1 MGKKLSELGSLS
13 EVTNDD
19 LFMITDDTTGASKGV
34 TWSNIKSSIPATAL
48 DDVSDVDLTTAAPA
62 DGSALVYDSA
72 SSKWIPGEA
81 SDIEGHNPQKGITY
95 KYQSSVSAGPGA
107 GSVRFNSNVPAG
119 TNVMYIRD
127 TDQDGIDHTS
137 ILSTLFQQNTVFV
150 FRSNSNTS
158 HYVKFAVSGHTTDFG
173 NYFVV
178 PVRHIESSSY
188 PSNNS
193 HGTFTNVTQLYSL
206 EAAQDF
212 TLSENTASAIDF
224 KQGDDSYIKIDTS
237 SSSKKITI
245 GQDITFSGDVI
256 DTLTLK
262 SDTANSGS
270 FRVYQGD
277 NSTDAP
283 DLRLY
288 KSRGSTLNPSTITA
302 SDAITRISAYAYD
315 GAQYIQCGNI
325 GFLASDGDGNGNFE
339 IRTRV
344 GDTLASRLV
353 VDSSGDTEV
362 KGELIQNPSSSVTPA
377 DNGQLTVEATS
388 NTTLTFKLKGS
399 DGTVRSGTITLS

>member
-19 LFMITDDTTGASKGV
+19 LFMITDDTTGASKRV
-34 TWSNIKSSIPATAL
+34 TWSNIKDSIPASAL
-48 DDVSDVDLTTAAPA
+48 DDVSDVNLTTNAPA

-72 SSKWIPGEA
+72 TSKWIPGEV

-107 GSVRFNSNVPAG
+107 GSVRFNSNVPAS

-137 ILSTLFQQNTVFV
+137 ILSVLFQQNTVFV
-150 FRSNSNTS
+150 MRSNSNTS
-158 HYVKFAVSGHTTDFG
+158 HYVKFAVSGSTTDFG

-178 PVRHIESSSY
+178 PVRHIESSAY

-193 HGTFTNVTQLYSL
+193 NATFTNVTQLYSL
-206 EAAQDF
+206 ESAQNF
-212 TLSENTASAIDF
+212 TLPENTSSALDF
-224 KQGDDSYIKIDTS
+224 KQGDDSYIKIDTATS
-237 SSSKKITI
+237 AKKITI
-245 GQDITFSGDVI
+245 GQDVTFAGSVI

-262 SDTANSGS
+262 SDTANGGS
-270 FRVYQGD
+270 FRIYQGE

-283 DLRLY
+283 DVRFY
-288 KSRGSTLNPSTITA
+288 KSRGSVSNPSTISA
-302 SDAITRISAYAYD
+302 SDAITRIAAYAHD

-325 GFLASDGDGNGNFE
+325 GFIASDGDGNGNFE

-344 GDTLASRLV
+344 GDTLSSRLL

-362 KGELIQNPSSSVTPA
+362 KGELIQNPSSSVTPG
-377 DNGQLTVEATS
+377 DNGQLVVEATS
-388 NTTLTFKLKGS
+388 DTTLTFKLKGS
-399 DGTVRSGTITLS
+399 DGTVRTGTITLS

>member
-34 TWSNIKSSIPATAL
+34 TWSNIKSSIPTTAL

-62 DGSALVYDSA
+62 DGSALIYDSA
-72 SSKWIPGEA
+72 SSKWIPGDA

-137 ILSTLFQQNTVFV
+137 ILSSLFQQNTVFV
-150 FRSNSNTS
+150 FRSNANTS
-158 HYVKFAVSGHTTDFG
+158 QYVKFAVSGSTTDFG

-178 PVRHIESSSY
+178 PIRHIESSSY

-193 HGTFTNVTQLYSL
+193 NGTFTNVTQLYSL

-212 TLSENTASAIDF
+212 TLPENTASAIDF
-224 KQGDDSYIKIDTS
+224 KEGSDSYIKIDTS
-237 SSSKKITI
+237 SASKKITV
-245 GQDITFSGDVI
+245 GQDVSFV
-256 DTLTLK
+256 
-262 SDTANSGS
+262 GS
-270 FRVYQGD
+270 EIEV
-277 NSTDAP
+277 
-283 DLRLY
+283 
-288 KSRGSTLNPSTITA
+288 
-302 SDAITRISAYAYD
+302 
-315 GAQYIQCGNI
+315 
-325 GFLASDGDGNGNFE
+325 DGD
-339 IRTRV
+339 
-344 GDTLASRLV
+344 
-353 VDSSGDTEV
+353 
-362 KGELIQNPSSSVTPA
+362 LIQNPSSSVTPT
-377 DNGQLTVEATS
+377 DNGQLVVEATS
-388 NTTLTFKLKGS
+388 NTSLTFKLKGS
-399 DGTVRSGTITLS
+399 DGTVRTGTITLS